1 MPYLKQFVEKWSE
14 NLSNKIFLAGIAL
27 SAFTLLN
34 GGVLCAQDFSGAPQA
49 ASDGTRAKTQSEAP
63 GAPAIVPYAT
73 RSARETE
80 PTTGSTGTMIPPIT
94 DHGGPLMAT
103 PNVYL
108 IWYGNWSQSNGSDNS
123 GGQQIIRDFLFGL
136 SGSNYYKTNTSY
148 SVPTGTFTVVKEYS
162 DKYSQGTRLS
172 DSKVQT
178 VVSNAIRYGKL
189 PKDVNGI
196 YFVLTSSDVAE
207 TSGFC
212 SQYCG
217 WHTYGTIS
225 SSNIK
230 YAFVGNA
237 NRCLNACAA
246 QAVGPNGNAGVDGMT
261 SVIAHELEETNTDP
275 NLNAWYDANGAED
288 ADKCAW
294 TFGSNQ
300 KKSSNG
306 AYYNMTLIG
315 KTGNYRHYLIQ
326 RELDDTTK
334 CYVDYVNKTQ

>member
-1 MPYLKQFVEKWSE
+1 MLKTNFCV
-14 NLSNKIFLAGIAL
+14 GIAL
-27 SAFTLLN
+27 SAFTLLS
-34 GGVLCAQDFSGAPQA
+34 GSVLCAQDFSGPAQA
-49 ASDGTRAKTQSEAP
+49 ASDGTHAKTQSEAP
-63 GAPAIVPYAT
+63 GGPQIVPHRT
-73 RSARETE
+73 RSLKETA
-80 PTTGSTGTMIPPIT
+80 PTAGSTGTITPVIT

-108 IWYGNWSQSNGSDNS
+108 IWYGNWNQTNGSDNAA
-123 GGQQIIRDFLFGL
+123 GQQIIRDFLFGL

-148 SVPTGTFTVVKEYS
+148 KVPTGTFSVVKESTDSYS
-162 DKYSQGTRLS
+162 EGKRLS
-172 DSKVQT
+172 DSKVQS
-178 VVSNAIRYGKL
+178 VVTTAIKAGNL

-217 WHTYGTIS
+217 WHTYGTILS
-225 SSNIK
+225 ANIK

-237 NRCLNACAA
+237 DRCLSACAA
-246 QAVGPNGNAGVDGMT
+246 QTVGPNGNAGVDGMT

-300 KKSSNG
+300 KKSSSG

-315 KTGNYRHYLIQ
+315 QTGNYRNYLVQ
-326 RELDDTTK
+326 RELDDTSK
-334 CYVDYVNKTQ
+334 CYVDYVNKIQ